1 MFTALLLK
9 VFPLYITM
17 LIGYIAGKYL
27 KADRNSISHI
37 LFYVMSPL
45 VVLNGISTTEL
56 NIQVISLPILIWFI
70 GSTIS
75 LIVYCG
81 SALLYKDNT
90 RNILAFSSGS
100 TSMGYFGLPVAI
112 ALFDE
117 KTIAIYIVCY
127 VGMLLF
133 ENSIGFYIAA
143 NGIYT
148 AKECLIKLAKIP
160 SSYAMIAG
168 LVMHCFDFSMP
179 DFLFDF
185 MTNIRSTFMILGT
198 MLLGIC
204 VSNIKSFNIDWKL
217 VFVTVITKY
226 VFWPLVVLG
235 LILLDKATLKLYSNN
250 IYKALILLAVV
261 PISGS
266 GIIIA
271 NVLNYQPDRITIVLL
286 ISSIIGLFYV
296 PLMISLLLY

>member
-1 MFTALLLK
+1 
-9 VFPLYITM
+9 M

-37 LFYVMSPL
+37 LFYIMSPL

-56 NIQVISLPILIWFI
+56 NIQIISLPILIWSI

-75 LIVYCG
+75 LIVYCS
-81 SALLYKDNT
+81 SALLYKDDT

-117 KTIAIYIVCY
+117 KTIAIYTVCY

-133 ENSIGFYIAA
+133 ENSLGFYIAA

-168 LVMHCFDFSMP
+168 LVMHYFSFSIP

-204 VSNIKSFNIDWKL
+204 VSNIKNFNIDWKL

-235 LILLDKATLKLYSNN
+235 LILLDKATLKLYSNS

-266 GIIIA
+266 GMIIA

>member
-1 MFTALLLK
+1 MFFALLLK
-9 VFPLYITM
+9 VFPLYITI

-27 KADRNSISHI
+27 KADRNSISNI
-37 LFYVMSPL
+37 LFYIMSPL
-45 VVLNGISTTEL
+45 VVLYGISTTEI
-56 NIQVISLPILIWFI
+56 NVQVISLPILIWFI

-75 LIVYCG
+75 LIVYYS
-81 SALLYKDNT
+81 SALFFKDNT

-117 KTIAIYIVCY
+117 KTISIYIVCY
-127 VGMLLF
+127 VGMLFF
-133 ENSIGFYIAA
+133 ENSLGFYIAA

-148 AKECLIKLAKIP
+148 AKECLVKLIKIP

-168 LVMHCFDFSMP
+168 LIMHYFSFSIP
-179 DFLFDF
+179 EFLSDF

-204 VSNIKSFNIDWKL
+204 ISNVKNFNIDWK
-217 VFVTVITKY
+217 FVSMTVIVKY
-226 VFWPLVVLG
+226 VFWPLLVLG
-235 LILLDKATLKLYSNN
+235 VIFLDKATLKLYSNS

-266 GIIIA
+266 GMILA
-271 NVLNYQPDRITIVLL
+271 NVLNYQPDKITIVLL
-286 ISSIIGLFYV
+286 ISTIIGLFYV